1 MSNNKSLRI
10 ILIALGVASCLYGGV
25 VLVLVSSSHWFNFAG
40 FILGAAL
47 ILCGAFLEQ
56 IKALWQRI
64 HKPVKI
70 IICVLLAALLIH
82 FGAFEAKVISF
93 AHSVPADDAQY
104 VIILG
109 AKVNGTTPSL
119 EFQKRIDAALDFGIS
134 HPGAIII
141 CTGGMG
147 TDEDIPESKAAY
159 DYLKAHGID
168 ESRLCKEEKS
178 TSTTENFI
186 YAKEEIAK
194 SFASLM
200 SSKQSAEAYISR
212 AQDLEPSNV
221 VVVSSSFH
229 LYRASLIAQKQG
241 YDTKTMS
248 FLGSQ
253 GLKILMPH
261 YYLREYAAY
270 VRELL

>member
-1 MSNNKSLRI
+1 M
-10 ILIALGVASCLYGGV
+10 
-25 VLVLVSSSHWFNFAG
+25 LVSSSHWFNFAG

-56 IKALWQRI
+56 IKALWRRI

-93 AHSVPADDAQY
+93 A
-104 VIILG
+104 
-109 AKVNGTTPSL
+109 
-119 EFQKRIDAALDFGIS
+119 
-134 HPGAIII
+134 
-141 CTGGMG
+141 
-147 TDEDIPESKAAY
+147 
-159 DYLKAHGID
+159 
-168 ESRLCKEEKS
+168 
-178 TSTTENFI
+178 
-186 YAKEEIAK
+186 
-194 SFASLM
+194 SLM
-200 SSKQSAEAYISR
+200 PSKQSAEAYISS